1 MWVRGS
7 KANKTL
13 EFQRPSDYIIYARHT
28 LVFAVAWV
36 LVGDLLCAAEVG
48 HRNRSVGSGTMKLTK
63 ARIDALKYEGTKLTH
78 GHKAVRAYQAK
89 ARAPRSVKRA
99 GPATSHHNAKRH

>member
-63 ARIDALKYEGTKLTH
+63 A
-78 GHKAVRAYQAK
+78 
-89 ARAPRSVKRA
+89 
-99 GPATSHHNAKRH
+99 SHHTPWLGRDPGRGLPTANGPL